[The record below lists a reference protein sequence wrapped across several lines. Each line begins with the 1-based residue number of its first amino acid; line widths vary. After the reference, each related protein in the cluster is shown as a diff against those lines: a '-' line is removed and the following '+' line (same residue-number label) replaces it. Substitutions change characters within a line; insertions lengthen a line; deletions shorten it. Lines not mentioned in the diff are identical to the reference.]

1 MPREG
6 DNNGSRGGGVG
17 MSRLQLVPK
26 YPREKQVMM
35 NLNGD
40 EAIAYAAKQSYVDVV
55 AAYPITPQTI
65 IVEKYSEFVA
75 NGEVHT
81 EFVPVE
87 SEHSAMSACVG
98 AAAAGARAFTATSS
112 QGLALMV
119 EILYI
124 ASGLRLPIVL
134 AVVNRA
140 LSAPIN
146 IHNDHSDAYLMRDSG
161 WIMLFAENV
170 QEAYDTTIQAFKIA
184 EHPEVQLPTS
194 VHIDGFFLSHTL
206 ENIYTLPDEAVY
218 EFLGGPRKIPKVR
231 VDYFDEEVDYALN
244 PARPLSF
251 GSLALYDYYFEMKIP
266 QLIAINKALD
276 VIKQVNEE
284 WYELTGRRYGNG
296 LVDPYMVEDADIVI
310 VAMGSSAGTIR
321 SVVKKYRE
329 RGLKIGLLRV
339 RSYRPFPH
347 SDIRSL
353 LRNTKL
359 VAVMDRAIG
368 PGQYGALYLDIA
380 STLYHE
386 RSKPI
391 LVDYVYGLGGRDLSP
406 DMVSTM
412 INQLV
417 KDLERGYIPEEERLR
432 FLGVRG

>member
-1 MPREG
+1 
-6 DNNGSRGGGVG
+6 
-17 MSRLQLVPK
+17 MSKLELIPK
-26 YPREKQVMM
+26 YPRERQIMINV
-35 NLNGD
+35 NGD
-40 EAIAYAAKQSYVDVV
+40 EAIAYAVKQSYVDVV

-65 IVEKYSEFVA
+65 IVEKFSEFVA
-75 NGEVHT
+75 NGETHT
-81 EFVPVE
+81 EFVAVE

-124 ASGLRLPIVL
+124 ASGLRLPMVL

-146 IHNDHSDAYLMRDSG
+146 IHNDHSDAYLMRDAG

-170 QEAYDTTIQAFKIA
+170 QEAYDTTIQAFKIS
-184 EHPEVQLPTS
+184 EHPEVQLPAS

-206 ENIYTLPDEAVY
+206 ENIYSLPDEAVY
-218 EFLGGPRKIPKVR
+218 EFLGGPRRLPKVK

-251 GSLALYDYYFEMKIP
+251 GNLALYDYYFEIKMP
-266 QLIAINKALD
+266 QIHAMRKAEE
-276 VIKQVNEE
+276 VIKEVNEE
-284 WYELTGRRYGNG
+284 WYKLAGRKYGNG
-296 LVDPYMVEDADIVI
+296 LVDPFMVDDADVVI
-310 VAMGSSAGTIR
+310 IAMGSSAGTIR

-329 RGLKIGLLRV
+329 KGVKIGLLRI
-339 RSYRPFPH
+339 RSFRPFPH
-347 SDIRSL
+347 KDLREL
-353 LRNTKL
+353 LSESKL
-359 VAVMDRAIG
+359 VAVMDKGIG
-368 PGQYGALYLDIA
+368 PGQHGALYLDVA
-380 STLYHE
+380 ATLYH
-386 RSKPI
+386 SKNKPD

-406 DMVSTM
+406 DMVEQM
-412 INQLV
+412 INSLL
-417 KDLERGYIPEEERLR
+417 KDLERGYVPEEERTR

>member
-1 MPREG
+1 
-6 DNNGSRGGGVG
+6 
-17 MSRLQLVPK
+17 
-26 YPREKQVMM
+26 
-35 NLNGD
+35 
-40 EAIAYAAKQSYVDVV
+40 
-55 AAYPITPQTI
+55 
-65 IVEKYSEFVA
+65 
-75 NGEVHT
+75 
-81 EFVPVE
+81 
-87 SEHSAMSACVG
+87 
-98 AAAAGARAFTATSS
+98 
-112 QGLALMV
+112 
-119 EILYI
+119 
-124 ASGLRLPIVL
+124 
-134 AVVNRA
+134 
-140 LSAPIN
+140 
-146 IHNDHSDAYLMRDSG
+146 MRDSG

-231 VDYFDEEVDYALN
+231 VDYFDEEVDYVLN

-251 GSLALYDYYFEMKIP
+251 GNLALYDYYFEMKIP

-347 SDIRSL
+347 SDIRNL

-386 RSKPI
+386 RSRPI